1 MPGSPCERR
10 PQATACWSLPEAMR
24 SPTWRR
30 NGGRT
35 SCANHGKRDRTLPRR
50 AASRERCTAAPTQCS
65 FCRATCLSSRSTPC
79 ARSSSRLRAS
89 TLPWRW
95 RCRRSGGAAPTRSTC
110 DLQPRSL
117 SISARILWRSSA
129 RRRRAWA
136 SNSSCITQTRWRST
150 WTSPATWRGCGV
162 RCDAARADRRGG
174 PPEVRP
180 GDDLGELIGSRSR
193 LESGDVL
200 VVAQKVVSKSEGRLI
215 NFRSVQASD
224 EAKRIASRLVASPDP
239 RIVQVILDESVRV
252 LRSER
257 VLITETRHGFVCAN
271 GGVDHSNVPGSDE
284 LALLPEDPD
293 ASAGRL
299 RDRLRELTGVEVG
312 VIVSDTFGRPWRLG
326 IVNVALGIAGL
337 PALLDLRGS
346 PDDTGKGLQAT
357 VLAIADDIAAAA
369 GLVMGKTNRAP
380 VVIVRGLA
388 LQGTG
393 TGRDLIRPAAEDLFR

>member
-1 MPGSPCERR
+1 V
-10 PQATACWSLPEAMR
+10 T
-24 SPTWRR
+24 
-30 NGGRT
+30 
-35 SCANHGKRDRTLPRR
+35 
-50 AASRERCTAAPTQCS
+50 
-65 FCRATCLSSRSTPC
+65 
-79 ARSSSRLRAS
+79 RLE
-89 TLPWRW
+89 L
-95 RCRRSGGAAPTRSTC
+95 
-110 DLQPRSL
+110 
-117 SISARILWRSSA
+117 I
-129 RRRRAWA
+129 
-136 SNSSCITQTRWRST
+136 
-150 WTSPATWRGCGV
+150 GV
-162 RCDAARADRRGG
+162 EGL
-174 PPEVRP
+174 PEVRP
-180 GDDLGELIGSRSR
+180 GDDLAQLIASRSR

-215 NFRSVQASD
+215 NFRSVRASD

-271 GGVDHSNVPGSDE
+271 SGVDHSNVPDSDE

-293 ASAGRL
+293 ASAEALRERL
-299 RDRLRELTGVEVG
+299 RQLTGVEVG

-326 IVNVALGIAGL
+326 IVNVALGVAGL
-337 PALLDLRGS
+337 PALIDLRGS
-346 PDDTGKGLQAT
+346 PDDDGKELQAT

-388 LQGTG
+388 SKGTG